1 MTKEDLEN
9 LMRKHHVW
17 GSTLG
22 GAGNSSVTEETNK
35 FVAKTGGLPNLSFFA
50 ELAALANVPIES
62 ISCDTKNHGSGCE
75 TCGYGG
81 GTSYTVTIP
90 KAQ

>member
-9 LMRKHHVW
+9 LMRKHHIW
-17 GSTLG
+17 GLTLG
-22 GAGNSSVTEETNK
+22 GAGNSSVIENEK
-35 FVAKTGGLPNLSFFA
+35 SFVAETDGLPNLFFFA

-62 ISCDTKNHGSGCE
+62 IHTEAEDHGSGCE

-81 GTSYTVTIP
+81 GTSYTFTVS
-90 KAQ
+90 KS